1 MRKVFTCCR
10 WSAFFFAAT
19 YVAAACWNA
28 TANAQRV
35 TGIDVSA
42 WQGSISQSNW
52 DTIHR
57 PIDQQVGGISGDG
70 KAFVFIRASRGGTT
84 GEDHLRGGYPAND
97 NTFFNLSQRY
107 DDPYF
112 VQNITRATTAGMFAG
127 SYHFSRPD
135 VLATTLNSDG
145 VTTAGVANNGSD
157 EANHFMQMAG
167 AWMRPG
173 YLLPVHDFEAGDGA
187 RTDNAMAQ
195 FCVDFSNRIHEV
207 MGIRPDIYTSGNYAA
222 NILGQATNPTT
233 SQIVAA
239 YPTLWS
245 ARWPN
250 QADPD
255 SIDIQNGEPKDS
267 YSPIYGPWDDF
278 GTTHPW
284 HFWQYASTARLNG
297 ISGGSANVDVDVA
310 HGGVEYL
317 KDHLVPALWL
327 TDSNG
332 DWSTLANW
340 NSGVAAAAPVVSPG
354 QLARVGSLT
363 LPTPRLPGAAGSGV
377 TSGQHDTVILDRPNA
392 NITVTLSTG
401 THSLRKML
409 VRETLNITGGSLSV
423 NYDPAT
429 WDSPLVSTLPVS
441 AQFSSAVTLGG
452 SGSLNVHTLQV
463 DAARTFTLN
472 GGSLALNTLNLMP
485 GATPASLLINGNV
498 SLSPFNNA
506 AAVIANGAGAGS
518 SGFVSLGG
526 AERTLNIV
534 NGTSAIDLAINV
546 PVTNGSLTK
555 LGTGTLSLNGLN
567 TYAGDTKVQ
576 AGQLRL
582 GTASLADAANV
593 YLSSGATL
601 DLGFTGNADAVHGL
615 YFDGAPQT
623 PGIWGAIGSGAQ
635 FTSPLLTGTGLL
647 SVASIAPPQPPG
659 PAGNA
664 IDTFEVDEGHFN
676 WNYNLSPISQTF
688 GLASGPANSSGP
700 TDRVIT
706 EHQGSGAALQLINL
720 TIDAAGD
727 NTWQL
732 RHNSGITSAA
742 QPAGNLA
749 LPATGYVG
757 FWLKTDDPGSNVRIA
772 IDDPVP
778 AGSTAIEMGLTK
790 NIIADN
796 QWHLYQWNFG
806 DANDWNALGNAGSDG
821 DIDAT
826 SGTVT
831 IDSIWFAGAGNVQ
844 IYMDNVMHNPNGL
857 ITPGYIP
864 GDFNG
869 DGLVSGTDYTAWRN
883 SYGESVA
890 PWTGADGNGD
900 GVVNNTDYVLW
911 RKQMSLAGT
920 GLGTG
925 AEVPE
930 PSTVL
935 LLAAAAILLTTRRQS
950 LAA

>member
-1 MRKVFTCCR
+1 MRKGFTHCR
-10 WSAFFFAAT
+10 WSAFFFAAA

-28 TANAQRV
+28 KANAERA
-35 TGIDVSA
+35 TGLDISA
-42 WQGSISQSNW
+42 WQGNISQTTWNN
-52 DTIHR
+52 IHNVENR
-57 PIDQQVGGISGDG
+57 
-70 KAFVFIRASRGGTT
+70 AFVVLRSSRGGTT
-84 GEDHLRGGYPAND
+84 GYYNQND
-97 NTFFNLSQRY
+97 SDNSDGLNTLSQRY

-112 VQNITRATTAGMFAG
+112 IQNINRATTAGMFAG
-127 SYHFSRPD
+127 AYHFSRPD
-135 VLATTLNSDG
+135 VIATTLNSNG
-145 VTTAGVANNGSD
+145 IANSGAD

-167 AWMRPG
+167 PWMRPG
-173 YLLPVHDFEAGDGA
+173 YLLPVHDLEAGQSQ
-187 RTDNAMAQ
+187 RTSTQLSQ
-195 FCVDFSNRIHEV
+195 FTVDFSNRIYEAL
-207 MGIRPDIYTSGNYAA
+207 GIRPMVYTGQNYA
-222 NILGQATNPTT
+222 NYINSTVP
-233 SQIVAA
+233 AA
-239 YPTLWS
+239 YPDLWI
-245 ARWPN
+245 ARWPQGSGQPFTGDLQTDN
-250 QADPD
+250 PPPAPSTANVYGKWNPNFTVANPYPD
-255 SIDIQNGEPKDS
+255 G
-267 YSPIYGPWDDF
+267 
-278 GTTHPW
+278 HPW
-284 HFWQYASTARLNG
+284 TFWQYGSGERLQSFNN
-297 ISGGSANVDVDVA
+297 GGSNLDGDVA
-310 HGGVEYL
+310 NGGVEFL
-317 KDHLVPALWL
+317 KDKLVPALWMN
-327 TDSNG
+327 DSSG
-332 DWSTLANW
+332 DWSTLTNW
-340 NSGVAAAAPVVSPG
+340 NSGQTATLPVPGAGQVAPVG
-354 QLARVGSLT
+354 TLT
-363 LPTPRLPGAAGSGV
+363 MPTPRLPGAAGSGV

-401 THSLRKML
+401 THSVRKL
-409 VRETLNITGGSLSV
+409 LARETLNITGGSLSV
-423 NYDPAT
+423 NFDPAT

-441 AQFSSAVTLGG
+441 AQFSSAVALGG

-463 DAARTFTLN
+463 DAARTFTLS
-472 GGSLALNTLNLMP
+472 GGTLALKTLNLMP

-498 SLSPFNNA
+498 NLSPFNNA
-506 AAVIANGAGAGS
+506 AAEIANGVGAGS

-526 AERTLNIV
+526 AERALNIV
-534 NGTSAIDLAINV
+534 NGTSPIDLAINV

-555 LGTGTLSLNGLN
+555 LGAGTLSLNGLN

-593 YLSSGATL
+593 YLSAGATL
-601 DLGFTGNADAVHGL
+601 DLGFNGNADAVHGL
-615 YFDGAPQT
+615 YFDGVPQA
-623 PGIWGAIGSGAQ
+623 PGIWGAVGSGAQ
-635 FTSPLLTGTGLL
+635 FTSPLLTGTGWL
-647 SVASIAPPQPPG
+647 SVATVAPPQPPG

-688 GLASGPANSSGP
+688 GLARGPANSSGP
-700 TDRVIT
+700 TDRVTT
-706 EHQGSGAALQLINL
+706 EHQGSGAASQLINL

-749 LPATGYVG
+749 LPGTGYVG
-757 FWLKTDDPGSNVRIA
+757 FWLKTDDPGNNVRIA

-778 AGSTAIEMGLTK
+778 AGTTAIEMGDAK

-869 DGLVSGTDYTAWRN
+869 DGLVGGADYTAWRN
-883 SYGESVA
+883 SYGQSVA

-911 RKQMSLAGT
+911 RRQMSLAGS
-920 GLGTG
+920 GLGAG
-925 AEVPE
+925 AAVPE
-930 PSTVL
+930 PSTVVAL
-935 LLAAAAILLTTRRQS
+935 AIATLALAIRRRPLAA
-950 LAA
+950 